1 MPIRPFLAGRAFEPE
16 TITQM
21 AVALERACAV
31 MRLRVGDNQMTEL
44 VAEKIIELVERGVAG
59 ADDLCAQAVKELT
72 GRSE

>member
-21 AVALERACAV
+21 AVALERACAA
-31 MRLRVGDNQMTEL
+31 MGLRTRDDMATEL

-59 ADDLCAQAVKELT
+59 VDNLCSQAIKELT
-72 GRSE
+72 GRE